1 MIAEKDLEARGPGDL
16 LGMRQ
21 SGLPPLSVA
30 DPVRDLPALGDARRE
45 VVARRGRG
53 ERIAS
58 DLFGYREG
66 PRRPDERE

>member
-1 MIAEKDLEARGPGDL
+1 
-16 LGMRQ
+16 MRQ